1 MISVGS
7 DGTLDKGED
16 HESSYAHNRQF
27 PGAGGGAV
35 DVAHTSV
42 TSPAHTR
49 RLRHRPGGSSVSAL
63 SEDQARSVGG
73 NGFGGDGHHLGDLCL
88 VVGHISF
95 KWCCVSNGLN
105 RPGTTLGRIPVW
117 PPTGSAVGP
126 P

>member
-7 DGTLDKGED
+7 DATLDKGED
-16 HESSYAHNRQF
+16 HGSSYAHNRQF

-73 NGFGGDGHHLGDLCL
+73 NGMEAMVITSATSVWSSDT
-88 VVGHISF
+88 SP
-95 KWCCVSNGLN
+95 SNG
-105 RPGTTLGRIPVW
+105 V
-117 PPTGSAVGP
+117 VYQMV
-126 P
+126 